1 MREALPVRSA
11 AGHGT
16 DKIGSMPHETY
27 PLALLCH
34 PATPAPQIARI
45 EAAVTFS
52 GDRLITFRY
61 CLWGDMAR
69 LRIPPERAPERTDL
83 LWEHNCFEA
92 FVGLP
97 GETAYREFNF
107 SPSGQWAAYAFSDYR
122 RRAPDSFELAPPQI
136 FARTYAG
143 RLELDAVL
151 DLRAL
156 PENPGN
162 TPWQIAL
169 NAVVEA
175 ADTVDGS
182 HSYWALHH
190 ASSRP
195 DFHQRAGFTF
205 LMEK

>member
-1 MREALPVRSA
+1 
-11 AGHGT
+11 
-16 DKIGSMPHETY
+16 MPDEKH
-27 PLALLCH
+27 PLQLLCH

-52 GDRLITFRY
+52 DDRLITFSYR
-61 CLWGDMAR
+61 LWGDMVR
-69 LRIPPERAPERTDL
+69 LRIPPERTPERTNL
-83 LWEHNCFEA
+83 LWEHTCFEA

-107 SPSGQWAAYAFSDYR
+107 SPSGQWAAYAFSNYR
-122 RRAPDSFELAPPQI
+122 QRAPDSFELVPPQI
-136 FARTYAG
+136 VTRTYAG

-151 DLRAL
+151 DPRAL

-162 TPWQIAL
+162 APWQIAL
-169 NAVVEA
+169 TAVVET

-182 HSYWALHH
+182 RSYWALHH